1 VVIFVTFISWMAPE
15 ALKEGR
21 FTTASDVWSFGV
33 VLWEIWSYAVLPY
46 AAMTN
51 QEVFEATT
59 TSQNKRLEQPAG
71 CPDAIYRLMKDVRP
85 LMSSSNASRF
95 GSAGS

>member
-1 VVIFVTFISWMAPE
+1 MAPE

-59 TSQNKRLEQPAG
+59 TSQKKRLEQPAG
-71 CPDAIYRLMKDVRP
+71 CPDAIYRLMKDVCQ
-85 LMSSSNASRF
+85 L
-95 GSAGS
+95 GSYHTMHHTVAVLAAEL